1 MLTGTLLSLSLQTHF
16 IAICKMKN
24 GRSANRGD
32 APPNRP
38 SDCGDFD
45 EFCDTFALML
55 WLSRVTFV
63 LTVAYNGQEKI

>member
-38 SDCGDFD
+38 RDCGDYD

-55 WLSRVTFV
+55 
-63 LTVAYNGQEKI
+63 